1 MLLLSYVVIN
11 NRCHNTD
18 INSLNVEIN
27 DIFMEELLAKKDGM
41 ADRRAELERKR
52 QKLALLRE
60 EKARRKREKEALR
73 NEEAALISLKREKDV
88 LVETDR
94 LLASLNVTT
103 SIASLPN
110 TSDSSLSDA
119 SLNKS
124 IVQPSPP
131 KPKPKKVNLTVVNV
145 HQTTVPPTE
154 KIVYDKQSQ
163 TIHSGG
169 SDKEAASL
177 DYYEWEDEFQVL
189 TYDDSSI
196 SEEGESLSLPSID
209 GIVHHF
215 PNQKHHKLVGL
226 PNVHLVKPAKT
237 SADEDK
243 EAEEKQKEEEKKK
256 TADLSDE
263 EKLQLMRTE
272 NFRNFIDRSSR
283 IIERA
288 LYQDVDIF
296 IDYTGVKEESESDD
310 RSGMSLTLNRCF
322 SDDHWS
328 KNRTVTAFDW
338 STQFPELL
346 CASYNRNEEAPHQ
359 PDGICLIWNTRF
371 KKTTPEYVF
380 HCQSPVTTACFAK
393 YHPNLVIGGT
403 YSGQIVLWDN
413 RSNKRT
419 PVQRSPL
426 SAIAHTHP
434 VYSISMVGSENA
446 HNLVTISTDGKCCT
460 WSVDMLSAP
469 QDTIELNQQKQSRT
483 VAVTCMAFPNDEF
496 NNFVVGSE
504 DGIVYS
510 ACRHDSKSG
519 IVESFESHQG
529 PITAIS
535 THRSRGPVDFPDLFL
550 TSSFD
555 WTIKLWSLRKSQPL
569 YSFEHNSD
577 YVFDVSWS
585 PIHPAVFACVDG
597 LGNLDIWNINCD
609 TELPTASTLIDGC
622 PALNRVSWTHS
633 GQQLAVGDSVGKIW
647 LYDAGE
653 QLANP
658 KADDWPKL
666 TETLEEFQSN
676 QSYISGDIM
685 LSPQPSQVSPHQSPY
700 LNATPV
706 RSILFLNKV
715 EVKTWLAIM

>member
-1 MLLLSYVVIN
+1 
-11 NRCHNTD
+11 
-18 INSLNVEIN
+18 
-27 DIFMEELLAKKDGM
+27 MEEFLVKKEGM

-60 EKARRKREKEALR
+60 EKARRKREKEALK
-73 NEEAALISLKREKDV
+73 NEEAAIISFKREKDV
-88 LVETDR
+88 LIETDK

-110 TSDSSLSDA
+110 TSDSSLSDV
-119 SLNKS
+119 SLNKLS
-124 IVQPSPP
+124 IQPSPP
-131 KPKPKKVNLTVVNV
+131 KPKKINLSVVNV
-145 HQTTVPPTE
+145 HQTTVPPVE

-163 TIHSGG
+163 TIHSS

-177 DYYEWEDEFQVL
+177 DYYVL

-196 SEEGESLSLPSID
+196 SEEGESFSLPSID
-209 GIVHHF
+209 GMVHHF

-226 PNVHLVKPAKT
+226 PTVNMVKPAKT
-237 SADEDK
+237 SADENT
-243 EAEEKQKEEEKKK
+243 EAQVKQKEEEKKK
-256 TADLSDE
+256 ASDLSDE
-263 EKLQLMRTE
+263 EKLVLMRSDS
-272 NFRNFIDRSSR
+272 FRHFIDRSSR

-296 IDYTGVKEESESDD
+296 IDYTGVQEESESDD
-310 RSGMSLTLNRCF
+310 HSGMSLSLNRCF
-322 SDDHWS
+322 HDDHWS
-328 KNRTVTAFDW
+328 KNRTVTSFDW

-346 CASYNRNEEAPHQ
+346 CASYNQNEDAPHQ

-434 VYSISMVGSENA
+434 VYSICMVGSENA

-483 VAVTCMAFPNDEF
+483 VAVTCMAFPNDEY

-535 THRSRGPVDFPDLFL
+535 THRSRGPIDFPDLFL

-555 WTIKLWSLRKSQPL
+555 WTIKLWSLRKGQPL
-569 YSFEHNSD
+569 HSFEHNSD

-585 PIHPAVFACVDG
+585 PIHPALFACVDG
-597 LGNLDIWNINCD
+597 LGNLDIWNLNCD
-609 TELPTASTLIDGC
+609 SELPTVGTLIDGS

-633 GQQLAVGDSVGKIW
+633 GQQVAVGDSLGKIW
-647 LYDAGE
+647 LYDVGE

-666 TETLEEFQSN
+666 METLEEFQSN
-676 QSYISGDIM
+676 QSYINGDIM
-685 LSPQPSQVSPHQSPY
+685 SPQPSQVSHPPSPY
-700 LNATPV
+700 LSSTPV
-706 RSILFLNKV
+706 R
-715 EVKTWLAIM
+715 

>member
-1 MLLLSYVVIN
+1 MYCTVAI
-11 NRCHNTD
+11 NRCH
-18 INSLNVEIN
+18 
-27 DIFMEELLAKKDGM
+27 DGM

-60 EKARRKREKEALR
+60 EKARRKREKEALK
-73 NEEAALISLKREKDV
+73 NEEAAIISFKREKDV
-88 LVETDR
+88 LIETDK

-119 SLNKS
+119 SLNKPS
-124 IVQPSPP
+124 IQPSPP
-131 KPKPKKVNLTVVNV
+131 KPKKINLSVVSV
-145 HQTTVPPTE
+145 HQTTVPPAE

-163 TIHSGG
+163 TIHSS

-177 DYYEWEDEFQVL
+177 DYYVL

-196 SEEGESLSLPSID
+196 SEEGESFSLPSID
-209 GIVHHF
+209 GMVHHF

-226 PNVHLVKPAKT
+226 PTVNMVKPAKT

-243 EAEEKQKEEEKKK
+243 EAEVKQKEEEEKKK
-256 TADLSDE
+256 PSDLSDE
-263 EKLQLMRTE
+263 EKLVLMRSD
-272 NFRNFIDRSSR
+272 NFRHFIDRSSR

-296 IDYTGVKEESESDD
+296 IDYTGVQEESESDD
-310 RSGMSLTLNRCF
+310 HSGMSLSLNRCF
-322 SDDHWS
+322 HDDHWS
-328 KNRTVTAFDW
+328 KNRTVTSFDW

-346 CASYNRNEEAPHQ
+346 CASYNQNEDAPHQPDGICLIWNTRFKKTTPEYVFHCQFPELLCASYNQNEDAPHQ

-434 VYSISMVGSENA
+434 VYSICMVGSENA

-483 VAVTCMAFPNDEF
+483 VAVTCMAFPNDEY

-535 THRSRGPVDFPDLFL
+535 THKSRGPIDFPDLFL

-555 WTIKLWSLRKSQPL
+555 WTIKLWSLKKGQPL
-569 YSFEHNSD
+569 HSFEHNSD

-585 PIHPAVFACVDG
+585 PIHPALFACVDG
-597 LGNLDIWNINCD
+597 LGNLDIWNLNCD
-609 TELPTASTLIDGC
+609 SELPTVGTLIDGS

-633 GQQLAVGDSVGKIW
+633 GQQVAVGDSLGKIW
-647 LYDAGE
+647 LYDVGE

-666 TETLEEFQSN
+666 METLEEFQSN

-685 LSPQPSQVSPHQSPY
+685 SPQVSHPPSPY
-700 LNATPV
+700 LSSTPV
-706 RSILFLNKV
+706 R
-715 EVKTWLAIM
+715 

>member
-1 MLLLSYVVIN
+1 
-11 NRCHNTD
+11 
-18 INSLNVEIN
+18 
-27 DIFMEELLAKKDGM
+27 MEEFLVKKDGM

-60 EKARRKREKEALR
+60 EKARRKREKEAIK
-73 NEEAALISLKREKDV
+73 NEEAAIISFKREKDV
-88 LVETDR
+88 LIETDK

-119 SLNKS
+119 SLNKPS
-124 IVQPSPP
+124 IQPSPP
-131 KPKPKKVNLTVVNV
+131 KPKKINLSVVSV
-145 HQTTVPPTE
+145 HQTTVPPAE

-163 TIHSGG
+163 TIHSS

-196 SEEGESLSLPSID
+196 SEEGESFSLPSID
-209 GIVHHF
+209 GMVHHF

-226 PNVHLVKPAKT
+226 PTVNMVKPAKT

-243 EAEEKQKEEEKKK
+243 EAEVKQKEEEKKK
-256 TADLSDE
+256 PSDLSDE
-263 EKLQLMRTE
+263 EKLVLMRSD
-272 NFRNFIDRSSR
+272 NFRHFIDRSSR

-296 IDYTGVKEESESDD
+296 IDYTGVQEESESDD
-310 RSGMSLTLNRCF
+310 HSGMSLSLNRCF
-322 SDDHWS
+322 HDDHWS
-328 KNRTVTAFDW
+328 KNRTVTSFDW

-346 CASYNRNEEAPHQ
+346 CASYNQNEDAPHQ

-434 VYSISMVGSENA
+434 VYSICMVGSENA

-483 VAVTCMAFPNDEF
+483 VAVTCMAFPNDEY

-535 THRSRGPVDFPDLFL
+535 THKSRGPIDFPDLFL

-555 WTIKLWSLRKSQPL
+555 WTIKLWSLKKGQPL
-569 YSFEHNSD
+569 HSFEHNSD

-585 PIHPAVFACVDG
+585 PIHPALFACVDG
-597 LGNLDIWNINCD
+597 LGNLDIWNLNCD
-609 TELPTASTLIDGC
+609 SELPTVGTLIDGS

-633 GQQLAVGDSVGKIW
+633 GQQVAVGDSLGKIW
-647 LYDAGE
+647 LYDVGE

-666 TETLEEFQSN
+666 METLEEFQSN

-685 LSPQPSQVSPHQSPY
+685 SPQVSHPPSPY
-700 LNATPV
+700 LSSTPV
-706 RSILFLNKV
+706 R
-715 EVKTWLAIM
+715 

>member
-1 MLLLSYVVIN
+1 
-11 NRCHNTD
+11 
-18 INSLNVEIN
+18 
-27 DIFMEELLAKKDGM
+27 MEELLAKKDGM

-706 RSILFLNKV
+706 R
-715 EVKTWLAIM
+715 

>member
-1 MLLLSYVVIN
+1 
-11 NRCHNTD
+11 
-18 INSLNVEIN
+18 
-27 DIFMEELLAKKDGM
+27 MEEFLVKKDGM

-60 EKARRKREKEALR
+60 EKARRKREKEALKS
-73 NEEAALISLKREKDV
+73 EEAAIISLKREKDV
-88 LVETDR
+88 LVETDK

-110 TSDSSLSDA
+110 TSDSSLSDV

-124 IVQPSPP
+124 IPPQPSPP
-131 KPKPKKVNLTVVNV
+131 KPKKINLSVVNV
-145 HQTTVPPTE
+145 HQTTVPPVE

-163 TIHSGG
+163 TIHSSGG
-169 SDKEAASL
+169 DKEAASL
-177 DYYEWEDEFQVL
+177 DYYVL

-196 SEEGESLSLPSID
+196 SEEGESLSLQSID
-209 GIVHHF
+209 GMVQHF
-215 PNQKHHKLVGL
+215 PSQKHHKLIGL
-226 PNVHLVKPAKT
+226 PNVNMVKPAKT
-237 SADEDK
+237 LADENK
-243 EAEEKQKEEEKKK
+243 LAEEKQKEEEKIKPS
-256 TADLSDE
+256 DLSDE

-272 NFRNFIDRSSR
+272 NFKHFIDRSSR

-288 LYQDVDIF
+288 LFQDVDIF
-296 IDYTGVKEESESDD
+296 IDYTGVQEESESDD
-310 RSGMSLTLNRCF
+310 HSGMSLSLNRCF
-322 SDDHWS
+322 ADDHWS
-328 KNRTVTAFDW
+328 KNRTVTSFDW

-346 CASYNRNEEAPHQ
+346 CASYNQNEEAPHQ
-359 PDGICLIWNTRF
+359 PDGICLVWNTRF
-371 KKTTPEYVF
+371 KKTTPEFVF

-434 VYSISMVGSENA
+434 VYSICMVGSENA

-519 IVESFESHQG
+519 IIESFESHQG

-535 THRSRGPVDFPDLFL
+535 THKSRGPVDFPDLFL

-585 PIHPAVFACVDG
+585 PIHPALFACVDG
-597 LGNLDIWNINCD
+597 LGNLDIWNLNCD
-609 TELPTASTLIDGC
+609 TELPTVGTQIDGC

-633 GQQLAVGDSVGKIW
+633 GQQVAVGDSMGKIW
-647 LYDAGE
+647 LYDVGE
-653 QLANP
+653 QLANA

-666 TETLEEFQSN
+666 METLEEFQSN
-676 QSYISGDIM
+676 QSYMSGEI
-685 LSPQPSQVSPHQSPY
+685 LSPQPSQVSLPQSPY
-700 LNATPV
+700 LTSTPL
-706 RSILFLNKV
+706 R
-715 EVKTWLAIM
+715 

>member
-1 MLLLSYVVIN
+1 
-11 NRCHNTD
+11 
-18 INSLNVEIN
+18 
-27 DIFMEELLAKKDGM
+27 MEEFLVKKDGM

-60 EKARRKREKEALR
+60 EKARRKREKEALKS
-73 NEEAALISLKREKDV
+73 EEAAIISLKREKDV
-88 LVETDR
+88 LVETDK

-110 TSDSSLSDA
+110 TSDSSLSDV

-124 IVQPSPP
+124 IPPQPSPP
-131 KPKPKKVNLTVVNV
+131 KPKISKINLSVVNV
-145 HQTTVPPTE
+145 HQTTVPPVE

-163 TIHSGG
+163 TIHSSGG
-169 SDKEAASL
+169 DKEAASL
-177 DYYEWEDEFQVL
+177 DYYVL

-196 SEEGESLSLPSID
+196 SEEGESLSLQSID
-209 GIVHHF
+209 GMVQHF
-215 PNQKHHKLVGL
+215 PSQKHHKLIGL
-226 PNVHLVKPAKT
+226 PNVNMVKPAKT
-237 SADEDK
+237 LADENK
-243 EAEEKQKEEEKKK
+243 LAEEKQKEEEKINSFSIL
-256 TADLSDE
+256 ASDLSDE

-272 NFRNFIDRSSR
+272 NFKHFINRSSR
-283 IIERA
+283 IIEE
-288 LYQDVDIF
+288 LSSK
-296 IDYTGVKEESESDD
+296 IDDH
-310 RSGMSLTLNRCF
+310 SGMSLSLNRCF
-322 SDDHWS
+322 ADDHWS
-328 KNRTVTAFDW
+328 KNRTVTSFDW

-346 CASYNRNEEAPHQ
+346 CASYNQNEEAPHQ
-359 PDGICLIWNTRF
+359 PDGICLVWNTRF
-371 KKTTPEYVF
+371 KKTTPEFVF
-380 HCQSPVTTACFAK
+380 HCQSLEGLI
-393 YHPNLVIGGT
+393 LVKM
-403 YSGQIVLWDN
+403 VLWDN

-434 VYSISMVGSENA
+434 VYSICMVGSENA

-519 IVESFESHQG
+519 IIESFESHQG

-535 THRSRGPVDFPDLFL
+535 THKSRGPVDFPDLFL
-550 TSSFD
+550 T
-555 WTIKLWSLRKSQPL
+555 KSQPL

-585 PIHPAVFACVDG
+585 PIHPALFACVDG
-597 LGNLDIWNINCD
+597 LGNLDIWNLNCD
-609 TELPTASTLIDGC
+609 TELPTVGTQIDGC

-633 GQQLAVGDSVGKIW
+633 GQQVAVGDSMGKIW
-647 LYDAGE
+647 LYDVGE
-653 QLANP
+653 QLANA

-666 TETLEEFQSN
+666 METLEEFQSN
-676 QSYISGDIM
+676 QSYMSGEI
-685 LSPQPSQVSPHQSPY
+685 LSPQPSQVSLPQSPY
-700 LNATPV
+700 LTSTPL
-706 RSILFLNKV
+706 R
-715 EVKTWLAIM
+715 